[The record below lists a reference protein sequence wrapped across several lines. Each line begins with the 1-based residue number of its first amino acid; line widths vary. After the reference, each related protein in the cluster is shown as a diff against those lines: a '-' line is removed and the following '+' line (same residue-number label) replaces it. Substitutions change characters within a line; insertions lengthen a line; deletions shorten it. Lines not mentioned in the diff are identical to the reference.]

1 MNAEEEPPAGESQAP
16 RNLADEAALWVPP
29 WARQPDKPIEPAAPA
44 PVPEVPVEPAAP
56 ELIQVDEPEPPVE
69 EPRAEDPA
77 EVEDPAD
84 AEEPVAEEP
93 AEVEEPA
100 AEAPAEVEE
109 PAAEAPVEAEP
120 ESERTEE
127 EAEPVD
133 LAGPLEA
140 ILLVVDE
147 PVSEVVLA
155 QVLEQPTQRVTAA
168 LEELA
173 SAYAD
178 QARGFD
184 LRRAAGGW
192 RLYTRGDY
200 ASYVERFVLDGQQI
214 RLTQAALETLA
225 VVAYKQPV
233 TRSRISAIRG
243 INCDSVVRTLVTR
256 GLVEECG
263 SEPESGA
270 FLYRTT
276 PLFLEKL
283 GLDSL
288 DQLPPLAPFLPD
300 DVHEIADGQG

>member
-77 EVEDPAD
+77 EVE
-84 AEEPVAEEP
+84 VQ
-93 AEVEEPA
+93 
-100 AEAPAEVEE
+100 
-109 PAAEAPVEAEP
+109 AEP

-214 RLTQAALETLA
+214 RLTQAALEILA
-225 VVAYKQPV
+225 VVAYSQPV

-243 INCDSVVRTLVTR
+243 VNCDSVVRTLVTR

>member
-77 EVEDPAD
+77 EVE
-84 AEEPVAEEP
+84 EP
-93 AEVEEPA
+93 A
-100 AEAPAEVEE
+100 
-109 PAAEAPVEAEP
+109 EAEP

-200 ASYVERFVLDGQQI
+200 ASYVER
-214 RLTQAALETLA
+214 
-225 VVAYKQPV
+225 
-233 TRSRISAIRG
+233 
-243 INCDSVVRTLVTR
+243 
-256 GLVEECG
+256 
-263 SEPESGA
+263 
-270 FLYRTT
+270 
-276 PLFLEKL
+276 
-283 GLDSL
+283 
-288 DQLPPLAPFLPD
+288 
-300 DVHEIADGQG
+300 